1 MPFVGIISKENDS
14 NFIKNA
20 ISKNSKESNF
30 EIININRKSIENV
43 KNVKFDILVIC
54 ENIEKMIKNS
64 SYLEEII
71 KKADY
76 IIVNSDIKE
85 NLSILRNAEAN
96 IITYGFNA
104 KATIT
109 ISSIKE
115 EKIIKETK
123 YCKIINQ
130 GKVGEGEYTY
140 SIEKIYI
147 KELKRD
153 EVRFCV
159 YKATR
164 RGDETYIPRSLDV
177 TELEL
182 IELIKEKTKL
192 RERLKKQA
200 NLITQIEALQYKS

>member
-1 MPFVGIISKENDS
+1 MGK
-14 NFIKNA
+14 KN
-20 ISKNSKESNF
+20 
-30 EIININRKSIENV
+30 
-43 KNVKFDILVIC
+43 
-54 ENIEKMIKNS
+54 
-64 SYLEEII
+64 
-71 KKADY
+71 
-76 IIVNSDIKE
+76 
-85 NLSILRNAEAN
+85 
-96 IITYGFNA
+96 
-104 KATIT
+104 
-109 ISSIKE
+109 E

-123 YCKIINQ
+123 YCKIISQ

-182 IELIKEKTKL
+182 IELIKESI
-192 RERLKKQA
+192 REKVFSEEFIEMLKQEISK
-200 NLITQIEALQYKS
+200 I

>member
-1 MPFVGIISKENDS
+1 MSK
-14 NFIKNA
+14 K
-20 ISKNSKESNF
+20 
-30 EIININRKSIENV
+30 
-43 KNVKFDILVIC
+43 
-54 ENIEKMIKNS
+54 
-64 SYLEEII
+64 
-71 KKADY
+71 
-76 IIVNSDIKE
+76 
-85 NLSILRNAEAN
+85 
-96 IITYGFNA
+96 T
-104 KATIT
+104 
-109 ISSIKE
+109 E

-159 YKATR
+159 YKVTR

-182 IELIKEKTKL
+182 IELIKESI
-192 RERLKKQA
+192 REKVFSEGFIEMLKQEI
-200 NLITQIEALQYKS
+200 NQI

>member
-1 MPFVGIISKENDS
+1 MSK
-14 NFIKNA
+14 
-20 ISKNSKESNF
+20 
-30 EIININRKSIENV
+30 KS
-43 KNVKFDILVIC
+43 
-54 ENIEKMIKNS
+54 
-64 SYLEEII
+64 
-71 KKADY
+71 
-76 IIVNSDIKE
+76 
-85 NLSILRNAEAN
+85 
-96 IITYGFNA
+96 
-104 KATIT
+104 
-109 ISSIKE
+109 E

-130 GKVGEGEYTY
+130 GKVREGEYTY

-182 IELIKEKTKL
+182 IEATRRGDETYIPRSLDVTELELIELIKESIKNKVFS
-192 RERLKKQA
+192 EEFIEMLKQEL
-200 NLITQIEALQYKS
+200 NRI

>member
-1 MPFVGIISKENDS
+1 MSK
-14 NFIKNA
+14 
-20 ISKNSKESNF
+20 
-30 EIININRKSIENV
+30 KS
-43 KNVKFDILVIC
+43 
-54 ENIEKMIKNS
+54 
-64 SYLEEII
+64 
-71 KKADY
+71 
-76 IIVNSDIKE
+76 
-85 NLSILRNAEAN
+85 
-96 IITYGFNA
+96 
-104 KATIT
+104 
-109 ISSIKE
+109 E

-123 YCKIINQ
+123 YCKIRNQ
-130 GKVGEGEYTY
+130 VKVGAGEYTY

>member
-1 MPFVGIISKENDS
+1 MSK
-14 NFIKNA
+14 
-20 ISKNSKESNF
+20 
-30 EIININRKSIENV
+30 KS
-43 KNVKFDILVIC
+43 
-54 ENIEKMIKNS
+54 
-64 SYLEEII
+64 
-71 KKADY
+71 
-76 IIVNSDIKE
+76 
-85 NLSILRNAEAN
+85 
-96 IITYGFNA
+96 G
-104 KATIT
+104 
-109 ISSIKE
+109 

-123 YCKIINQ
+123 YCKIISQ

-182 IELIKEKTKL
+182 IDLIKESI
-192 RERLKKQA
+192 RENVFSEEFIEMLKQEI
-200 NLITQIEALQYKS
+200 NQI

>member
-1 MPFVGIISKENDS
+1 MS
-14 NFIKNA
+14 
-20 ISKNSKESNF
+20 
-30 EIININRKSIENV
+30 R
-43 KNVKFDILVIC
+43 KNVK
-54 ENIEKMIKNS
+54 
-64 SYLEEII
+64 EEQ
-71 KKADY
+71 
-76 IIVNSDIKE
+76 
-85 NLSILRNAEAN
+85 R
-96 IITYGFNA
+96 
-104 KATIT
+104 
-109 ISSIKE
+109 
-115 EKIIKETK
+115 IKETK

>member
-1 MPFVGIISKENDS
+1 MSK
-14 NFIKNA
+14 KN
-20 ISKNSKESNF
+20 
-30 EIININRKSIENV
+30 
-43 KNVKFDILVIC
+43 
-54 ENIEKMIKNS
+54 
-64 SYLEEII
+64 
-71 KKADY
+71 
-76 IIVNSDIKE
+76 
-85 NLSILRNAEAN
+85 
-96 IITYGFNA
+96 
-104 KATIT
+104 
-109 ISSIKE
+109 E

-159 YKATR
+159 YKVTR

-182 IELIKEKTKL
+182 IELIKESISRKVFS
-192 RERLKKQA
+192 EGFIEMLKQEI
-200 NLITQIEALQYKS
+200 NQI